1 MAGKLLPS
9 DKLTRCGWCLGDP
22 LYLDYHDREWGRPE
36 RRDEILFEFLLL
48 EGAQAG
54 LSWITILRKRD
65 RYRRVLDGF
74 DPAKIARYDDKKKQQ
89 LLSDSGIV
97 RNRLKIESV
106 ITNAQAYLEMQ
117 SSTDGFSNFIWS
129 FVDGAAIQNR
139 WRKIADIPN
148 QTEKSADMAK
158 ELKRNGFR
166 FVGSIICYAFMQA
179 MGLVNDHLI
188 DCFRYDQCHRL
199 ALKNTPH

>member
-9 DKLTRCGWCLGDP
+9 DKLTRCGWCLGDR
-22 LYLDYHDREWGRPE
+22 LYLDYHDKEWGRPE
-36 RRDEILFEFLLL
+36 RRDETLFEFLLL

-65 RYRRVLDGF
+65 QYRRVLDGF
-74 DPAKIARYDDKKKQQ
+74 APGKIARYDDKKKQQ

-97 RNRLKIESV
+97 RNRLKIESA

-117 SSTDGFSNFIWS
+117 SSTVGFSDFIWS
-129 FVDGAAIQNR
+129 FVDGTAIQNR
-139 WRKIADIPN
+139 CRKIADVPS
-148 QTEKSADMAK
+148 QTGISGNMAK
-158 ELKRNGFR
+158 ELKRHGFR
-166 FVGSIICYAFMQA
+166 FVGSTICYAFMQA

-188 DCFRYDQCHRL
+188 DCFRYDQCNSL
-199 ALKNTPH
+199 E

>member
-1 MAGKLLPS
+1 MVGKLLPS
-9 DKLTRCGWCLGDP
+9 DKLNRCGWCLGDP

-65 RYRRVLDGF
+65 QYRRVLDGF
-74 DPAKIARYDDKKKQQ
+74 DPGKIARYDDKKKQQ

-97 RNRLKIESV
+97 RNRLKIESA

-117 SSTDGFSNFIWS
+117 SSTDGFSDFIWS
-129 FVDGAAIQNR
+129 FVDGTAIQNR
-139 WRKIADIPN
+139 WSKIADIPSR
-148 QTEKSADMAK
+148 TEISANMAK

-166 FVGSIICYAFMQA
+166 FVGPTICYAFMQA

-188 DCFRYDQCHRL
+188 DCFRYDHCNRL
-199 ALKNTPH
+199 ELKNSP